1 MVFMEATMTKREW
14 IDYPKDIEIETQFGP
29 VFLSIVQGDYVYVDG
44 QSNGK
49 FITVAGKKYT
59 IALRLHC
66 YDGST
71 WELTKDKYGS
81 TRDGISSGVWQSY
94 KAFDRM
100 PPSYEKKA
108 VAEIIAQVS
117 DYLKGHPF
125 QRAQGAYADANNELA
140 RAEEKLAELEA
151 QVAEQARIVR
161 EAQLKFKQA
170 ELALTKSPFSKP

>member
-1 MVFMEATMTKREW
+1 
-14 IDYPKDIEIETQFGP
+14 
-29 VFLSIVQGDYVYVDG
+29 VDG

-71 WELTKDKYGS
+71 WELTKDKYGN

-125 QRAQGAYADANNELA
+125 QRAQAPTPTPTTSW
-140 RAEEKLAELEA
+140 RAP
-151 QVAEQARIVR
+151 R
-161 EAQLKFKQA
+161 
-170 ELALTKSPFSKP
+170 KSWPSWRLRSPSRHASSVKPSSSSSRRNWP